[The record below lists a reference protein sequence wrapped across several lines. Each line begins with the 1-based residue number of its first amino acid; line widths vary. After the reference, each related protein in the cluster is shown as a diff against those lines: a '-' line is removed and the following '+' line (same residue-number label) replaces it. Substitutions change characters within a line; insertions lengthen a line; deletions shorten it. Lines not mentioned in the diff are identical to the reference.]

1 VLNRHFREMLSALA
15 EEEVEFLVIG
25 AYALA
30 AHGVPRATGDLDFWI
45 RSSEQNAQRL
55 LRALERFGAP
65 TEDLSVEDF
74 TRENIVVQI
83 GREPSRIDFL
93 TTIDGVEFRE
103 AWREKV
109 EVELE
114 GVRLWVLSRNHL
126 VQNKRSVG
134 RTRDLADIEQ
144 LESSEKDE
152 G

>member
-1 VLNRHFREMLSALA
+1 MLNRHFREMLSALA